1 MATYTKVCS
10 NNSNY
15 TLRLEL
21 SESNVNIVSN
31 TSVINYSLYLD
42 SSYTRFEDWDV
53 TYTLYL
59 GSAVSINNTSRMSM
73 PPTRGEPLL
82 LTSGSRTV
90 THYDD
95 GSMSLSISCSVST
108 STSQFYLPGSATI
121 SGQSFTMTTIARK
134 STLYNINQH
143 IGYTFNLEVTRY
155 SNSFTHTISYVFGG
169 LSGVIV
175 AKSSQL
181 KIPWTPPL
189 EAYLQIAGKQDG
201 QGTITIETFSGNTSL
216 GTNSYTLRLV
226 ATEIYNPPAVEG
238 LRYERGSGNSDSTW
252 VSDPTGSNIKV
263 SYKVAFTSGID
274 GNTTKLSV
282 KLDSSVKVSETLTA
296 NGVKVHY
303 IQNIGTTT
311 THRLYINLFDTI
323 GSNRVWTLTVSTIE
337 VPFDINVNL
346 PGIACGKVAETEKAF
361 ELAEDWTLKVKGK
374 SLLDFFYPVKS
385 VYITF
390 DNTFNPNE
398 HFGGTWERIRN
409 RFLWAATENGVMGET
424 GGEAEHTLTA
434 SEMPSHN
441 GHLSAGI
448 AGTAPYGK
456 GNYKGFLNSN
466 VMTAYGDGGRGWNV
480 YAGNEM
486 HPASEAVGGGQPH
499 NNMPPFIQVA
509 MWKRIA

>member
-21 SESNVNIVSN
+21 SESNVNIANN

-59 GSAVSINNTSRMSM
+59 GSVVSINNTSRMSM
-73 PPTRGEPLL
+73 PPARGEPLL

-189 EAYLQIAGKQDG
+189 EAYLQIVGKQEG

-252 VSDPTGSNIKV
+252 VSNPTGSNIKV
-263 SYKVAFTSGID
+263 SYKATFTTGID
-274 GNTTKLSV
+274 GNTTKLLV
-282 KLDSSVKVSETLTA
+282 KLASDVEASDTLTT

-337 VPFDINVNL
+337 VPLDINVNL
-346 PGIACGKVAETEKAF
+346 PGIACGKVAETKKAF
-361 ELAEDWTLKVKGK
+361 EFAEGWKLKFGSYPMMDYIVEQGK
-374 SLLDFFYPVKS
+374 SGVWTYRKWASGVAECWGQPAKS
-385 VYITF
+385 VASSGTFLGANAYSTYFALPSGLFVSVDSANANPRLGSNYAIPAYIKTTPTSVGV
-390 DNTFNPNE
+390 DALSNE
-398 HFGGTWERIRN
+398 SGTKD
-409 RFLWAATENGVMGET
+409 F
-424 GGEAEHTLTA
+424 
-434 SEMPSHN
+434 
-441 GHLSAGI
+441 SANI
-448 AGTAPYGK
+448 
-456 GNYKGFLNSN
+456 F
-466 VMTAYGDGGRGWNV
+466 VRGR
-480 YAGNEM
+480 
-486 HPASEAVGGGQPH
+486 
-499 NNMPPFIQVA
+499 
-509 MWKRIA
+509 WK

>member
-21 SESNVNIVSN
+21 SESNVDIASN

-59 GSAVSINNTSRMSM
+59 GSVVSINNTSRMSM

-82 LTSGSRTV
+82 LASGSRTV

-134 STLYNINQH
+134 STLHNINQL

-189 EAYLQIAGKQDG
+189 EAYLQIVGKQDG

-226 ATEIYNPPAVEG
+226 AKEVYNPPAVEG
-238 LRYERGSGNSDSTW
+238 LQYERGSGNSDSTW

-303 IQNIGTTT
+303 IQNIGTIT
-311 THRLYINLFDTI
+311 THQLYINLFDTI

-337 VPFDINVNL
+337 VPLDINVNL
-346 PGIACGKVAETEKAF
+346 PGIACGKVAETKKAF
-361 ELAEDWTLKVKGK
+361 EFAEGWKLKFGSYSMQDFVVEQSTIGVWTYRKWASGVAECWAKITQTVTPGDAWAGTLNLAPYVITVTTPIEFTGIDCVNASAYVGSGHTITTYVSAMPPNNISILA
-374 SLLDFFYPVKS
+374 LS
-385 VYITF
+385 VYLTVQQ
-390 DNTFNPNE
+390 E
-398 HFGGTWERIRN
+398 CK
-409 RFLWAATENGVMGET
+409 AYVYVMG
-424 GGEAEHTLTA
+424 
-434 SEMPSHN
+434 
-441 GHLSAGI
+441 
-448 AGTAPYGK
+448 
-456 GNYKGFLNSN
+456 
-466 VMTAYGDGGRGWNV
+466 R
-480 YAGNEM
+480 
-486 HPASEAVGGGQPH
+486 
-499 NNMPPFIQVA
+499 
-509 MWKRIA
+509 WK

>member
-21 SESNVNIVSN
+21 SESNVDIVSN

-59 GSAVSINNTSRMSM
+59 GSVVSINNTSQMSM
-73 PPTRGEPLL
+73 PSTRGEPLL

-90 THYDD
+90 THNDD

-134 STLYNINQH
+134 STLYSLAQM
-143 IGYTFNLEVTRY
+143 IGYTANLEVTRY
-155 SNSFTHTISYVFGG
+155 SDSFTHTISYVFGG

-181 KIPWTPPL
+181 KISWTPPL
-189 EAYLQIAGKQDG
+189 EAYLQIVGKQDG

-226 ATEIYNPPAVEG
+226 AKEIYNPPAIEG
-238 LRYERGSGNSDSTW
+238 LQYERGSGNSDSTW
-252 VSDPTGSNIKV
+252 VPDPTGSNIKV
-263 SYKVAFTSGID
+263 SYKATLTSGIN

-282 KLDSSVKVSETLTA
+282 KLDSDVKASETLTT
-296 NGVKVHY
+296 NSVKVHY

-311 THRLYINLFDTI
+311 THQLYINLFDTI

-346 PGIACGKVAETEKAF
+346 PGFACGKVAETKKAF
-361 ELAEDWTLKVKGK
+361 EFAEGWTLKFGAYPMMDYIIEQGTSGIWTYRKWNSGFIEYWGK
-374 SLLDFFYPVKS
+374 EQDFTLANGWHRSPAGPCKITTEANS
-385 VYITF
+385 VVTVTNWYGSGDNRNVQINSITC
-390 DNTFNPNE
+390 
-398 HFGGTWERIRN
+398 GG
-409 RFLWAATENGVMGET
+409 L
-424 GGEAEHTLTA
+424 
-434 SEMPSHN
+434 
-441 GHLSAGI
+441 
-448 AGTAPYGK
+448 
-456 GNYKGFLNSN
+456 
-466 VMTAYGDGGRGWNV
+466 YGDGSISV
-480 YAGNEM
+480 YDRNPDGTLGTGYRAYYYDVK
-486 HPASEAVGGGQPH
+486 AR
-499 NNMPPFIQVA
+499 
-509 MWKRIA
+509 WK

>member
-21 SESNVNIVSN
+21 SESSVNIASN

-59 GSAVSINNTSRMSM
+59 GSVVSINNTSRMSM

-181 KIPWTPPL
+181 EIPWTPPL
-189 EAYLQIAGKQDG
+189 EAYLQIVGKRDG
-201 QGTITIETFSGNTSL
+201 QGTITIETFNGNTSL

-238 LRYERGSGNSDSTW
+238 LQYERGSGNSDSTW

-263 SYKVAFTSGID
+263 SYRATFTSGID

-282 KLDSSVKVSETLTA
+282 KLDSSVKVSETLTT

-311 THRLYINLFDTI
+311 THKLYINLFDTI

-337 VPFDINVNL
+337 VPLDINVNL
-346 PGIACGKVAETEKAF
+346 PGFACGKVAETKKAF
-361 ELAEDWTLKVKGK
+361 EFAEGWKLKFGSYPMMDFIIDQGNSGAWAYRKWNSGK
-374 SLLDFFYPVKS
+374 AECWLESDLILTGSTPVAYMNGS
-385 VYITF
+385 AYYSYATVNLPF
-390 DNTFNPNE
+390 TFNTLP
-398 HFGGTWERIRN
+398 R
-409 RFLWAATENGVMGET
+409 AMANGVLGTGMGFVNVLPESGKNRVTVYVT
-424 GGEAEHTLTA
+424 GNQE
-434 SEMPSHN
+434 
-441 GHLSAGI
+441 SADI
-448 AGTAPYGK
+448 TIRA
-456 GNYKGFLNSN
+456 
-466 VMTAYGDGGRGWNV
+466 MTVTGR
-480 YAGNEM
+480 
-486 HPASEAVGGGQPH
+486 
-499 NNMPPFIQVA
+499 
-509 MWKRIA
+509 WK

>member
-21 SESNVNIVSN
+21 SESNVDIASN

-59 GSAVSINNTSRMSM
+59 GSVVSINNTSRMSM

-134 STLYNINQH
+134 STLYNINQL

-189 EAYLQIAGKQDG
+189 EAYLQIVGKQDG

-226 ATEIYNPPAVEG
+226 AKEVYNPPAVEG

-282 KLDSSVKVSETLTA
+282 KLDSSVKVSETLTT

-337 VPFDINVNL
+337 VPLDINVNL
-346 PGIACGKVAETEKAF
+346 PGLACGKVAETKKAF
-361 ELAEDWTLKVKGK
+361 EFAEGWKLKFGLYPMMDFIVEQGNSGVWSYRKWNSGK
-374 SLLDFFYPVKS
+374 AECWLESNLSITGSTPTAYMNGSAYFSYATVNLPFAFKTGPSS
-385 VYITF
+385 VA
-390 DNTFNPNE
+390 D
-398 HFGGTWERIRN
+398 GRLGTGMGFVN
-409 RFLWAATENGVMGET
+409 VVPENGGRSVTVYVT
-424 GGEAEHTLTA
+424 GNQE
-434 SEMPSHN
+434 
-441 GHLSAGI
+441 SADI
-448 AGTAPYGK
+448 TIR
-456 GNYKGFLNSN
+456 S
-466 VMTAYGDGGRGWNV
+466 MTVTGR
-480 YAGNEM
+480 
-486 HPASEAVGGGQPH
+486 
-499 NNMPPFIQVA
+499 
-509 MWKRIA
+509 WK

>member
-21 SESNVNIVSN
+21 SESNVDIVSN

-59 GSAVSINNTSRMSM
+59 GSAVSINNTSQMSM
-73 PPTRGEPLL
+73 PSTRGEPLL

-90 THYDD
+90 THNDD

-134 STLYNINQH
+134 STLYSLAQM
-143 IGYTFNLEVTRY
+143 IGYTANLKVTRY
-155 SNSFTHTISYVFGG
+155 SDSFTHTISYVFGG

-181 KIPWTPPL
+181 KISWTPPL
-189 EAYLQIAGKQDG
+189 EAYLQIVGKQDG

-226 ATEIYNPPAVEG
+226 AKEIYNPPAIEG
-238 LRYERGSGNSDSTW
+238 LQYERGSGNSDSTW
-252 VSDPTGSNIKV
+252 VPDPTGSNIKV
-263 SYKVAFTSGID
+263 SYKATLTSGIN

-282 KLDSSVKVSETLTA
+282 KLDSDVKASEILTT
-296 NGVKVHY
+296 NSVKVHY

-311 THRLYINLFDTI
+311 THQLYVNLFDTI

-346 PGIACGKVAETEKAF
+346 PGFACGKVAETKKAF
-361 ELAEDWTLKVKGK
+361 EFAEGWTLKFGPYAMMDFIIEQGVSGIWTYRKWAGGILEYWGK
-374 SLLDFFYPVKS
+374 EQGFTLEDGWHRSPAGPIAVANAENSTVTVTNWYGTDDNRAARPNIITCGGLYSDGSIS
-385 VYITF
+385 VY
-390 DNTFNPNE
+390 DRNPD
-398 HFGGTWERIRN
+398 GT
-409 RFLWAATENGVMGET
+409 LGT
-424 GGEAEHTLTA
+424 G
-434 SEMPSHN
+434 
-441 GHLSAGI
+441 
-448 AGTAPYGK
+448 YR
-456 GNYKGFLNSN
+456 
-466 VMTAYGDGGRGWNV
+466 AYYYDVKTR
-480 YAGNEM
+480 
-486 HPASEAVGGGQPH
+486 
-499 NNMPPFIQVA
+499 
-509 MWKRIA
+509 WK

>member
-21 SESNVNIVSN
+21 SESNVNIVNN

-59 GSAVSINNTSRMSM
+59 GSVVSINNTSRMSM

-134 STLYNINQH
+134 STLYNINQL

-189 EAYLQIAGKQDG
+189 EAYLQIVGKQDG

-226 ATEIYNPPAVEG
+226 AKEVYNPPAVEG

-282 KLDSSVKVSETLTA
+282 KLDSSVEVSETLTT

-311 THRLYINLFDTI
+311 THQLYINLFDTI

-346 PGIACGKVAETEKAF
+346 PGLACGKVAETKKAF
-361 ELAEDWTLKVKGK
+361 EFAEGWKLKFG
-374 SLLDFFYPVKS
+374 SYPMMDFIIEQGNS
-385 VYITF
+385 
-390 DNTFNPNE
+390 
-398 HFGGTWERIRN
+398 GA
-409 RFLWAATENGVMGET
+409 WAYRKW
-424 GGEAEHTLTA
+424 
-434 SEMPSHN
+434 SS
-441 GHLSAGI
+441 
-448 AGTAPYGK
+448 GTAECWLESDLYLTGTTPVAYMNGSA
-456 GNYKGFLNSN
+456 YYSYA
-466 VMTAYGDGGRGWNV
+466 TAYLPFAFQTRPRIVAEGNLGTGMGFVNVSSSSGTRNFTVYVTGNQESADITIHAITVTGR
-480 YAGNEM
+480 
-486 HPASEAVGGGQPH
+486 
-499 NNMPPFIQVA
+499 
-509 MWKRIA
+509 WK